1 MDKKVMKNIFLL
13 ITYFILLLVAVVK
26 IDFLIGIIIK
36 SIQIMWP
43 IFIGVTIAFILNRPY
58 NFFFKKYSEL
68 FKKNK
73 PTKIIRPLA
82 LTTVYILFIGIIT
95 GIVTFIIPQ
104 LSDSIQIL
112 YINMSDYGRNLETFA
127 LNIADYLKLDSL
139 DLSSLDST
147 IEKLPDIA
155 AGFVTG
161 LMPRIFDFTTSFV
174 TILINIIIGF
184 VLSIYLLADKERL
197 KTQFI
202 RIFHSYLSLRVAKR
216 LIEILR
222 ITNETF
228 TKFVSGQFTEAFIL
242 GILCFIGMLVFG
254 FEYPILISVI
264 IGITSLIPIVGSII
278 GLIPALFI
286 LLMIEPMQAV
296 WFLLFIVLLQQIEGN
311 FIYPKV
317 VGDSVG
323 LPPIWVL
330 LAIIIGA
337 GLFGVLGML
346 IGVPTVSVIYQ
357 LVKDDT
363 NTKLKENK

>member
-1 MDKKVMKNIFLL
+1 MDKKVMKSILLL
-13 ITYFILLLVAVVK
+13 ITYCILLLLAIVK
-26 IDFLIGIIIK
+26 IDVLIGIVMNG
-36 SIQIMWP
+36 IQIMIP

-58 NFFFKKYSEL
+58 KLFLKKYSGL

-73 PTKIIRPLA
+73 STKLIRPLA
-82 LTTVYILFIGIIT
+82 LTTVYILFISILTGII
-95 GIVTFIIPQ
+95 TFIIPQ
-104 LSDSIQIL
+104 LSDSMQLL
-112 YINMSDYGRNLETFA
+112 YINMGDYGRNLETFA
-127 LNIADYLKLDSL
+127 LNVADYLKLDSL
-139 DLSSLDST
+139 DLSHLDST
-147 IEKLPDIA
+147 IKKLPDIA

-174 TILINIIIGF
+174 TVLVNIIIGF

-202 RIFHSYLSLRVAKR
+202 RIFHAYLPQRVANRMMKV
-216 LIEILR
+216 LQM
-222 ITNETF
+222 TNETF

-242 GILCFIGMLVFG
+242 GILCFIGMLIFG

-264 IGITSLIPIVGSII
+264 IGITSLIPIVGAII
-278 GLIPALFI
+278 ALIPALFI

-296 WFLLFIVLLQQIEGN
+296 WFLLFIVLLQQVEGN

-330 LAIIIGA
+330 LAIIIGG

-346 IGVPTVSVIYQ
+346 LGVPTVSVIYQ

-363 NTKLKENK
+363 NLRLK